1 MMAKT
6 LKDIGQD
13 LKISRFTVSRVLK
26 GSKNVSEKTRKRVL
40 SYLKD
45 NPYYPNANANRLY
58 SGKVN
63 VIGLV
68 FSGDASVIF
77 ESYVQQIIQG
87 VSQKVRDEEFYLML
101 FMQDK
106 FNFRE
111 CYRLF
116 MTKQVGGFVFP
127 GADEKKLAGI
137 KSLQR
142 ENIPLVVLNSHLK
155 GVPSFDCD
163 NIRGGYLAT
172 KHLISKGKKR
182 IAYLHGHKGWIDARD
197 RYEGYKQAL
206 KEAGIKFDNKY
217 AKINYNWPNEEFVRK
232 SLEQLLALKKRPQA
246 IFTATDR
253 MAIAAIQ
260 ELQSRDIKVPEDMA
274 VVGFDDIPLAS
285 IISPALTTVRQPTA
299 EMAAKAAAVLIN
311 MIESSKK
318 PKELKLFKPLLVV
331 RKSA

>member
-1 MMAKT
+1 MAKT
-6 LKDIGQD
+6 LKEIGQD
-13 LKISRFTVSRVLK
+13 LNISRFTVSRVLK
-26 GSKNVSEKTRKRVL
+26 GSKNVSKKTRKKIL
-40 SYLKD
+40 NYLKD

-87 VSQKVRDEEFYLML
+87 VSQKVRDKEFYLML
-101 FMQDK
+101 FMQEK

-127 GADEKKLAGI
+127 GADRKKLEGI
-137 KSLQR
+137 NFLQK
-142 ENIPLVVLNSHLK
+142 EKIPLVVLNSHLK
-155 GVPSFDCD
+155 KIPSFDCD
-163 NIRGGYLAT
+163 NIKGGYLAT
-172 KHLISKGKKR
+172 KYLISKGKKS
-182 IAYLHGHKGWIDARD
+182 IAYLHGHKGWIDASD

-206 KEAGIKFDNKY
+206 KEAGVKFNSKY
-217 AKINYNWPNEEFVRK
+217 VKINYNWPNEEFVK
-232 SLEQLLALKKRPQA
+232 KALDQLLGLKKLPDA

-253 MAIAAIQ
+253 MAIAAVQ
-260 ELQSRDIKVPEDMA
+260 ELQVRNISVPEDMA

-299 EMAAKAAAVLIN
+299 EMAEKATAVLIN

-318 PKELKLFKPLLVV
+318 PKDLKLFKPHLVV